1 MTAKEYLRRIRG
13 MELDLKTIEDEIV
26 TIEAALTRITP
37 SYQSDGLVNSS
48 GSNDK
53 MTDGVCRLIDKKR
66 EYENAWDELIDTR
79 SMAERLI
86 AMLDNRLHANVLWLH
101 YIKAQKFEYI
111 AVVTNVSY
119 RHLMRVHGY
128 ALEDFRAVYEKMA
141 QHVTL

>member
-13 MELDLKTIEDEIV
+13 MEIDLKTIEDEII

-37 SYQSDGLVNSS
+37 SYQSDGWVNSS

-53 MTDGVCRLIDKKR
+53 MTNGICRLIDKKR
-66 EYENAWDELIDTR
+66 EYEKAWGELIDNR
-79 SMAERLI
+79 EVAEKLI
-86 AMLDNRLHANVLWLH
+86 SMLDNRLHANVLWLH
-101 YIKAQKFEYI
+101 YIKAKKFEYI
-111 AVVTNVSY
+111 AVLTNLSY

-141 QHVTL
+141 QHVT